1 MCGPLATFAI
11 GAAQAGLEFA
21 GQQQDYKAQKAAWKQ
36 NYVNSL
42 AAGRDDQDALT
53 AREMQENDA
62 FAQKQHLSLIEE
74 AQAEGRTIVAAQA
87 DGVSGAGVDLLIRDV
102 QGEAA
107 YNRSINEQNWKNTA
121 EQLTR
126 EKKGAVNTMKS
137 RINSVAAP
145 RKPGV
150 AGLILGVATA
160 GVKAGKQAAQQSYG
174 GM

>member
-1 MCGPLATFAI
+1 MCGPLATFAM
-11 GAAQAGLEFA
+11 GAAQAGLGYA
-21 GQQQDYKAQKAAWKQ
+21 AQQQDYKSQKAAWKQ

-42 AAGRDDQDALT
+42 AAGRDDQEALT

-62 FAQKQHLSLIEE
+62 FSQKQHLSMIEE
-74 AQAEGRTIVAAQA
+74 AQAEGSAIVSAQA
-87 DGVSGAGVDLLIRDV
+87 NGTSGQGVELLIRDI
-102 QGEAA
+102 QGEAN

-150 AGLILGVATA
+150 AGLILGVASA
-160 GVKAGKQAAQQSYG
+160 GVKAANQAAQQSYG